1 MSLTQWA
8 ENGWLRRHRTSRDE
22 IDNLLKIV
30 DRDLRKNGTLVQKIL
45 HPSGARGGKICW
57 PLKNPYSPIS
67 PSSSLVFA
75 ASSSRSPL
83 VSTFRRSTDSVF
95 DLRMLN
101 RNFSASKLRPSV

>member
-45 HPSGARGGKICW
+45 HPSGARGGKI
-57 PLKNPYSPIS
+57 SA
-67 PSSSLVFA
+67 A
-75 ASSSRSPL
+75 ASR
-83 VSTFRRSTDSVF
+83 
-95 DLRMLN
+95 
-101 RNFSASKLRPSV
+101 